1 VQVHIRIFDI
11 MQVSNSDLTS
21 LTVFRSVVEH
31 RGFLGAQVALGL
43 SQSAVSFHIKGL
55 EQRLGFRLCRRG
67 RSGFELT
74 DRGAIVYDRSK
85 LLFLGLGAFEDA
97 VGGLRDR
104 LVGTLRL
111 GLVDNTVTD
120 PDMPIYRVIA
130 AVNRKAPEV
139 IVKIEIKPPEL
150 LISELGNG
158 GIDVAIVPETQTY
171 PGLRFSPLREEPQSL
186 YCGASHPLFRASPL
200 KIDAKT
206 VAQYPF
212 AVRPYAKGF
221 ELQHVP
227 GATAKTAV
235 SSMEAQAM
243 LVLSGLYLSYLPEHY
258 AKAWT
263 RTREMR
269 SLSPKIPR
277 IFSKFFLAT
286 RAEKRSSSILDV
298 FIQELIS
305 LGSENSHRL
314 KGLLPKPPR
323 RHPRKDS

>member
-1 VQVHIRIFDI
+1 

-21 LTVFRSVVEH
+21 LAVFRAVVEH

-74 DRGAIVYDRSK
+74 DRGDIVYGQSK

-97 VGGLRDR
+97 VGRLRDR

-120 PDMPIYRVIA
+120 PDMPIYRVVA
-130 AVNRKAPEV
+130 AVSRKAPEV
-139 IVKIEIKPPEL
+139 TIKIEIKPAEL

-158 GIDVAIVPETQTY
+158 GLDLAIVPETQTY

-186 YCGASHPLFRASPL
+186 YCGAAHPLFRARPS

-206 VAQYPF
+206 VEQYPF
-212 AVRPYAKGF
+212 AIRPYAKGF

-227 GATAKTAV
+227 GAIAKTAV

-243 LVLSGLYLSYLPEHY
+243 LVLSGLYLSYLPDHY
-258 AKAWT
+258 AKAWIKT
-263 RTREMR
+263 GEMR

-286 RAEKRSSSILDV
+286 RAEKRSSSILDL
-298 FIQELIS
+298 FIQELIAI
-305 LGSENSHRL
+305 GSESSHRR
-314 KGLLPKPPR
+314 KGLLPKSSPSAS
-323 RHPRKDS
+323 RHATKSQSS

>member
-1 VQVHIRIFDI
+1 

-21 LTVFRSVVEH
+21 LAVFRSVVEH
-31 RGFLGAQVALGL
+31 RSFLGAQVALGL

-74 DRGAIVYDRSK
+74 DRGAIVYDQSRM
-85 LLFLGLGAFEDA
+85 LFLGLGAFEDA

-104 LVGTLRL
+104 LAGTLRL

-130 AVNRKAPEV
+130 AVSRKAPEV
-139 IVKIEIKPPEL
+139 SIKIEIKPPEL

-158 GIDVAIVPETQTY
+158 GLDVAIVPEMRTY

-186 YCGASHPLFRASPL
+186 YCGAAHPLFRASRL
-200 KIDAKT
+200 DTKT
-206 VAQYPF
+206 VGQYPF
-212 AVRPYAKGF
+212 AVRPYAKDF

-243 LVLSGLYLSYLPEHY
+243 LVLSGLYLSYLPDHY
-258 AKAWT
+258 AKAWV
-263 RTREMR
+263 RTGEMR
-269 SLSPKIPR
+269 SLSPGIPG
-277 IFSKFFLAT
+277 IFSKFFL
-286 RAEKRSSSILDV
+286 
-298 FIQELIS
+298 
-305 LGSENSHRL
+305 
-314 KGLLPKPPR
+314 
-323 RHPRKDS
+323 

>member
-1 VQVHIRIFDI
+1 

-21 LTVFRSVVEH
+21 LAVFRSVVEH
-31 RGFLGAQVALGL
+31 RSFLGAQVALGL

-74 DRGAIVYDRSK
+74 DRGAIVYDQSK
-85 LLFLGLGAFEDA
+85 LLFLGLGEFEDT

-104 LVGTLRL
+104 LAGTLRL

-130 AVNRKAPEV
+130 AVSRKAPEV
-139 IVKIEIKPPEL
+139 IIKIEIKPPEL

-158 GIDVAIVPETQTY
+158 GLDVAIVPETQTY
-171 PGLRFSPLREEPQSL
+171 RGLRFSPLREEPQSL
-186 YCGASHPLFRASPL
+186 YCGASHPLFRAAPS
-200 KIDAKT
+200 KIDAKM
-206 VAQYPF
+206 VGQYPF

-227 GATAKTAV
+227 GASAKIAV

-258 AKAWT
+258 AKAWVKT
-263 RTREMR
+263 GEMR

-305 LGSENSHRL
+305 LGSESSHRL
-314 KGLLPKPPR
+314 KGLLPKPAK
-323 RHPRKDS
+323 RHPRKDTGLLR

>member
-1 VQVHIRIFDI
+1 

-21 LTVFRSVVEH
+21 LAVFRSVVEH

-55 EQRLGFRLCRRG
+55 EQRLGFRPCRRG

-74 DRGAIVYDRSK
+74 DRGAIVYDQSK
-85 LLFLGLGAFEDA
+85 LLFLGLGAFENA
-97 VGGLRDR
+97 VGRLRNR
-104 LVGTLRL
+104 LTGTLRL

-130 AVNRKAPEV
+130 AVSRKAPEV
-139 IVKIEIKPPEL
+139 TVKIEIKSPEL

-186 YCGASHPLFRASPL
+186 YCGSSHALFGTASS
-200 KIDAKT
+200 KIDPKT
-206 VAQYPF
+206 VEQHPF

-227 GATAKTAV
+227 GAVAKIAV

-258 AKAWT
+258 AEAWV
-263 RTREMR
+263 RTGEMR
-269 SLSPKIPR
+269 SLSPRIPR

-286 RAEKRSSSILDV
+286 RAEKRSSSILDL

-314 KGLLPKPPR
+314 KGLHPIRRQARTPPN
-323 RHPRKDS
+323 

>member
-1 VQVHIRIFDI
+1 MHL
-11 MQVSNSDLTS
+11 SNSDLTS
-21 LTVFRSVVEH
+21 LAVFRSVVEH

-55 EQRLGFRLCRRG
+55 EQRLGFQLCRRG
-67 RSGFELT
+67 RSGFGVT
-74 DRGAIVYDRSK
+74 DRGAIVYDQSK
-85 LLFLGLGAFEDA
+85 LLFLGLGTFEDA
-97 VGGLRDR
+97 VGGLRNR

-120 PDMPIYRVIA
+120 PDMPIHRVIA
-130 AVNRKAPEV
+130 AVSRKAPDV
-139 IVKIEIKPPEL
+139 TINIEIKPPEL

-171 PGLRFSPLREEPQSL
+171 RGLRFSPLREEPQSL
-186 YCGASHPLFRASPL
+186 YCGSSHPLFRASPAR
-200 KIDAKT
+200 IDSKS

-212 AVRPYAKGF
+212 AIRPYAKGL

-227 GATAKTAV
+227 GAMAKAAV

-258 AKAWT
+258 AEAWVKKGK
-263 RTREMR
+263 MR

-286 RAEKRSSSILDV
+286 RAEKRASSILDLFV
-298 FIQELIS
+298 QELIS
-305 LGSENSHRL
+305 LGSESSHRL
-314 KGLLPKPPR
+314 KGLLPKQSRPHR
-323 RHPRKDS
+323 GRHSNPS

>member
-1 VQVHIRIFDI
+1 

-21 LTVFRSVVEH
+21 LAVFRSVVEH
-31 RGFLGAQVALGL
+31 RSFLGAQVALGL

-74 DRGAIVYDRSK
+74 DRGAIVYDQSK
-85 LLFLGLGAFEDA
+85 LLFLGLGAFESA
-97 VGGLRDR
+97 VSGLRDR

-120 PDMPIYRVIA
+120 PDMPISRVIA
-130 AVNRKAPEV
+130 AVSRKAPEV

-186 YCGASHPLFRASPL
+186 YCGVSHPLFRAAPS

-212 AVRPYAKGF
+212 AIRPYAKGF

-227 GATAKTAV
+227 GAIAKTAV

-258 AKAWT
+258 AKAWVKT
-263 RTREMR
+263 GEMR
-269 SLSPKIPR
+269 SLSPAIPG

-286 RAEKRSSSILDV
+286 RAEKRSSSILDL

-305 LGSENSHRL
+305 LGSERSHRS
-314 KGLLPKPPR
+314 KGLLPKPAR
-323 RHPRKDS
+323 RQPRKDSGLLR